1 MSGVVTI
8 IDGTDAVMGRLATTV
23 AERIMEGEQIVVV
36 NAEKILVTGKKEM
49 VFARYKFKDELGET
63 NSRKGPFYPRRAD
76 LIFKS
81 TVRGM
86 IPWKKTSG
94 REAYR
99 RLTVYVSVPEQYSGS
114 ATERPEQ
121 ALKSIGCKYTSLGSV
136 AKYLGSRVR

>member
-1 MSGVVTI
+1 MVTI

-23 AERIMEGEQIVVV
+23 AERIMEGEQIVVI
-36 NAEKILVTGKKEM
+36 NAEKILITGKKEV
-49 VFARYKFKDELGET
+49 VFARYKFKDELGEVM
-63 NSRKGPFYPRRAD
+63 SRKGPFYPRRAD

-81 TVRGM
+81 AVRGM

-99 RLTVYVSVPEQYSGS
+99 RLTVFVSVPEQFNGA

-121 ALKSIGCKYTSLGSV
+121 ALKMIGCKYTSLGSV

>member
-1 MSGVVTI
+1 MVTI
-8 IDGTDAVMGRLATTV
+8 IDGTDAVMGRLATAV
-23 AERIMEGEQIVVV
+23 AERILEGEEIVVI
-36 NAEKILVTGKKEM
+36 NAEKILITGRKEV

-63 NSRKGPFYPRRAD
+63 KSRKGPFYPRRAD

-81 TVRGM
+81 AVRGM

-99 RLTVYVSVPEQYSGS
+99 RLTVYVSSPEQFSGA

-136 AKYLGSRVR
+136 AKHLGSNVR